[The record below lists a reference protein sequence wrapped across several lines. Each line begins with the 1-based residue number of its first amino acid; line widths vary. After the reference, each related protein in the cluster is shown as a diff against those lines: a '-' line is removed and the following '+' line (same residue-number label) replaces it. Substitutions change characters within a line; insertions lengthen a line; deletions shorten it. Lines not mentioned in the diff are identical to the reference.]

1 MTMGDASRDK
11 PAMDPALLAKLT
23 GGLGDR
29 GRVSKI
35 CSSFGEVYSEFFPDV
50 IKSESGLDVTVGYL
64 GCEIGYKNHLIDD
77 LSHNVTLV
85 DATLRNW
92 SQNITLACGN
102 GFVIT
107 LMEHLL
113 GATADTIEEPAER
126 LLSII
131 ELDLAVMIFD
141 KIAKV
146 LRSAVNA
153 PGGFEPSLSAPH
165 AHDTRPR
172 PAEDRPDEFAAAI
185 NMSITLAGIVSE
197 FSLIVPQTALLKTKV
212 TPPKPKRQ
220 AGNTSP
226 EWTEQ
231 LGDQVRRSHV
241 TLEAKIRLQDL
252 TLRTISKLMVGDV
265 IPFRDSGDV
274 RVEVSANSK
283 ELYVCEFGRSGENYM
298 VRVKDTMNSDD
309 ELIRHLMN

>member
-1 MTMGDASRDK
+1 MTMSKASHDK

-29 GRVSKI
+29 GRVAKI
-35 CSSFGEVYSEFFPDV
+35 CSSFGDIYSEFFPDV
-50 IKSESGLDVTVGYL
+50 IKSETGLDVTVNYL

-77 LSHNVTLV
+77 LSPNVTLV

-92 SQNITLACGN
+92 SQNITVACGN

-113 GATADTIEEPAER
+113 GATADTIEEPADR

-131 ELDLAVMIFD
+131 ELDLAVMVFD

-165 AHDTRPR
+165 AHEARTRP
-172 PAEDRPDEFAAAI
+172 PEDRPDEFAAAI

-197 FSLIVPQTALLKTKV
+197 FSLIVPQTALLKTTV

-220 AGNTSP
+220 SSGKSQ

-265 IPFRDSGDV
+265 IPFRDRGDV
-274 RVEVSANSK
+274 HVEVSANSK